1 MTQASETTD
10 TNLPLVEE
18 DDATGT
24 VARVYAEYRERFG
37 RQHVPGILKCF
48 ATHPPLLEQMMA
60 LASTLLFTE
69 GHLTRA
75 TKEMLATYVSRLNA
89 CPYCLDSHASFLRE
103 QGAEAELLRALF
115 DLQLDSASVSDA
127 QRSLLKFAGKIT
139 NESHRIS
146 RADVQQVQAAGWTE
160 QQIAEAVHIVGL
172 FAYFNRV
179 ANAFGLPSQHL
190 YEAERQDAEETGRG
204 RDSRNKGER

>member
-1 MTQASETTD
+1 MKQARETIG

-18 DDATGT
+18 DGATGT

-60 LASTLLFTE
+60 LASTLLFTD
-69 GHLTRA
+69 GHLSRSA
-75 TKEMLATYVSRLNA
+75 KEMLATYVSRLNA

-103 QGAEAELLRALF
+103 QGANAELLRALF
-115 DLQLDSASVSDA
+115 DGKLDSAAMSEK
-127 QRSLLKFAGKIT
+127 QRRLLAFAEKVT
-139 NESHRIS
+139 SESHRIS
-146 RADVQQVQAAGWTE
+146 GADVQQLQAAGWIE
-160 QQIAEAVHIVGL
+160 PQIAEAVHVIGL

-190 YEAERQDAEETGRG
+190 FDAGEAAATKEER
-204 RDSRNKGER
+204 

>member
-1 MTQASETTD
+1 MKQASEISG
-10 TNLPLVEE
+10 TNLHPVEE

-60 LASTLLFTE
+60 LASTLLFTD

-89 CPYCLDSHASFLRE
+89 CPYCIGQSRILSARAGRDRRVA
-103 QGAEAELLRALF
+103 ARAL
-115 DLQLDSASVSDA
+115 
-127 QRSLLKFAGKIT
+127 RPEAG
-139 NESHRIS
+139 
-146 RADVQQVQAAGWTE
+146 
-160 QQIAEAVHIVGL
+160 
-172 FAYFNRV
+172 
-179 ANAFGLPSQHL
+179 
-190 YEAERQDAEETGRG
+190 
-204 RDSRNKGER
+204 